1 MESLCQ
7 LVALSLQ
14 QSGVDSWQHA
24 LLSLERSL
32 LTLDVPRL
40 QQTPGLGVRVRV

>member
-14 QSGVDSWQHA
+14 QSGVEFWQRV
-24 LLSLERSL
+24 LLSVERSL
-32 LTLDVPRL
+32 LALDVPGL
-40 QQTPGLGVRVRV
+40 Q

>member
-14 QSGVDSWQHA
+14 QSGVGSWQHA
-24 LLSLERSL
+24 LLSIERGL
-32 LTLDVPRL
+32 LVLDVHEI
-40 QQTPGLGVRVRV
+40 Q